1 MPTPRPPRRAYPWH
15 VIVPVAVYLVL
26 VLGGIT
32 QSSIGIT
39 SLREDPRNPS
49 GTMLGDA
56 QAIRSDEW
64 LSVTPVVLGVM
75 ATGSTG
81 DLNPL
86 AAEQQFMAILPSG
99 PVSSVVLFD
108 GTVLRLG
115 PWLPDAMLL
124 AARWWLPLLL
134 LVLATPAYFRLIT
147 GSRRVGYLA
156 TALIALA
163 PAAAWWSLA
172 PVWILGFAMAGAVA
186 LQLTAR
192 AAVESR
198 IRASLGWGAVA
209 ALMLARVPM
218 GYQPWSIILVTAVV
232 LVAVVSAVA
241 SSDRRGRASAA
252 IAATGLA
259 TIALFLGIVI
269 ESREALA
276 AVVGTV
282 YPGQRISSGAPQPFQ
297 EIFGATAL
305 APLSGSMQMI
315 GTNASEISSG
325 LSVCFVWA
333 IILLASPVAFHRAG
347 HRAAVVTMLAVSAC
361 WFAWATIDFGVVG
374 SHLPLVNLV
383 PPGRAADVVGFLAVI
398 LLCLVLP
405 AAGTCN
411 GWRFSA
417 MTAATCAAVAAYAGS
432 LLRAQNLP
440 EISAA
445 AVWTSSLVV
454 GLVVLFGTRRPQ
466 GRVGYLLAG
475 VGALLLVWD
484 VNPVLV
490 GLGDLRGT
498 PVADQML
505 EQGQDA
511 RDDGSVWASDAVEVD
526 SLFMATGVPSLSGRQ
541 LAGPDKQAWRQL
553 DTKGTDEDLWN
564 RAAFVWFVWND
575 SPTVALANP
584 QPDVVQVVGSPCA
597 VADRMPE
604 LTRVVASH
612 PLADSCLAEVG
623 TFPWAGV
630 PRYIYAVD
638 RSHLKG

>member
-1 MPTPRPPRRAYPWH
+1 MSTPRRPWRAYPWH

-26 VLGGIT
+26 VLAGIT

-39 SLREDPRNPS
+39 SLREDPGDPS
-49 GTMLGDA
+49 GTMIGDA
-56 QAIRSDEW
+56 RAIRSDEW

-75 ATGSTG
+75 ATGSTE

-86 AAEQQFMAILPSG
+86 AAEQQFLAILPSG

-108 GTVLRLG
+108 GAVLRLG

-134 LVLATPAYFRLIT
+134 LILATPSYFNLIT

-156 TALIALA
+156 TALIAFA
-163 PAAAWWSLA
+163 PATAWWSLA
-172 PVWILGFAMAGAVA
+172 PVWILGFAMAGAAA
-186 LQLTAR
+186 LQLTVR

-198 IRASLGWGAVA
+198 IRASLGWGALA
-209 ALMLARVPM
+209 ALMLARAPM

-232 LVAVVSAVA
+232 LVAAVGAVA
-241 SSDRRGRASAA
+241 SSARRGRASAA

-259 TIALFLGIVI
+259 TIVLFLGIVI

-276 AVVGTV
+276 AVVDTV
-282 YPGQRISSGAPQPFQ
+282 YPGQRVSSGAAQHFQ
-297 EIFGATAL
+297 EIFGATGL
-305 APLSGSMQMI
+305 APLTDAMPMT

-325 LSVCFVWA
+325 FAVCFVWA
-333 IILLASPVAFHRAG
+333 ILLLVRPVAFRRAG
-347 HRAAVVTMLAVSAC
+347 HRAAVFTLLVVSAW
-361 WFAWATIDFGVVG
+361 WFAWATVEFGAVG

-383 PPGRAADVVGFLAVI
+383 PPARAADVIGFLAVI

-405 AAGTCN
+405 AAGKVN

-417 MTAATCAAVAAYAGS
+417 ITAAACAAVAAYAGS
-432 LLRAQNLP
+432 LLRSQNLP
-440 EISAA
+440 EISIT
-445 AVWTSSLVV
+445 AVWTSGLLV
-454 GLVVLFGTRRPQ
+454 GLVVLVVTRWPQ
-466 GRVGYLLAG
+466 RRSGYVLAG
-475 VGALLLVWD
+475 VCALVLVWD

-498 PVADQML
+498 PVANQML
-505 EQGQDA
+505 GWGQDA
-511 RDDGSVWASDAVEVD
+511 RDHGSVWASDAVEVD
-526 SLFMATGVPSLSGRQ
+526 SLFMATGVPSMSGRQ
-541 LAGPDKQAWRQL
+541 LAGPDKQAWQQL
-553 DTKGTDEDLWN
+553 DPNPSDETLWN
-564 RAAFVWFVWND
+564 RAAFVWFVWTD
-575 SPTVALANP
+575 SPTLTLDNP
-584 QPDVVQVVGSPCA
+584 SPDAVRVMGSPCT

-612 PLADSCLAEVG
+612 PLADGCLTEVG

-630 PRYIYAVD
+630 PRYVYAV
-638 RSHLKG
+638 KG